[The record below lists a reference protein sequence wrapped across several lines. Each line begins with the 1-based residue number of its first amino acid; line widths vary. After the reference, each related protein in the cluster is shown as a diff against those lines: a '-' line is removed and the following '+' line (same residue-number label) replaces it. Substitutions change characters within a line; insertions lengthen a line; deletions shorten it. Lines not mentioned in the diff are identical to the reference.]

1 MDHSSIRTFLAVAE
15 EGSFRKAAARMGY
28 TQAGVS
34 YIIHNMEEEFGLS
47 LFLRT
52 RSGVSLSPE
61 GKALLPLLRQME
73 SDSRTLEEK
82 VRELQGLEQ
91 GTLRVQ
97 VFDSISIHW
106 IPGILQ
112 AFKRDFPGIAVELI
126 SEEDST
132 RAEEMVSSG
141 EVDCG
146 FFLTDVTSPLDV
158 FALHEESMMAIVSTD
173 HELAAAESFPVAKLG
188 DYLYISMKFDH
199 HTGLSEI
206 FERHGAQPNIAYCMD
221 NDYAAMAMVSKGLGY
236 GIFPQL
242 LLQDV
247 PYELVCLEF
256 DVPQK
261 RTIRIGTRSMENASK
276 ACLKFMEYTRRWV
289 KENV

>member
-34 YIIHNMEEEFGLS
+34 YIIHNMEDEFGLS

-112 AFKRDFPGIAVELI
+112 AFKRDYPGITVELI

-173 HELAAAESFPVAKLG
+173 HELAAADSFPVAKLG
-188 DYLYISMKFDH
+188 DYPYISMKFDH

-276 ACLKFMEYTRRWV
+276 ACLKFIEYTRRWV